1 MKNIILVF
9 LGAGFGGVL
18 RYAIGNIIKWNGT
31 NFPWAT
37 FVVNIIG
44 SFLIGII
51 LAYSLKNETFSTNYK
66 LLLTTGVCGGFT
78 TFSALSA
85 ESLQLIKQGNWMLAL
100 AYIICSIV
108 LGIVAC
114 GIGFQMIEK

>member
-51 LAYSLKNETFSTNYK
+51 LAYSLKNETFTTNYK
-66 LLLTTGVCGGFT
+66 LLLTTGICGGFT

>member
-31 NFPWAT
+31 SFPWAT

-51 LAYSLKNETFSTNYK
+51 LAYSLKNETFTTNYK
-66 LLLTTGVCGGFT
+66 LLLTTGICGGFT

-108 LGIVAC
+108 LGIAAC

>member
-51 LAYSLKNETFSTNYK
+51 LAYSLKNETFTTNYK

>member
-31 NFPWAT
+31 SFPWAT

-51 LAYSLKNETFSTNYK
+51 LAYSLKNETFTTNYK

>member
-51 LAYSLKNETFSTNYK
+51 LAYSLKNEIFSTNYK
-66 LLLTTGVCGGFT
+66 LLLTTGICGGFT

>member
-9 LGAGFGGVL
+9 LGTGFGGVL
-18 RYAIGNIIKWNGT
+18 RYAIGNIIKWNST
-31 NFPWAT
+31 SFPWAT

-51 LAYSLKNETFSTNYK
+51 LAYSLKNEIFSTNYK
-66 LLLTTGVCGGFT
+66 LLLTTGICGGFT

-108 LGIVAC
+108 LGIAAC

>member
-31 NFPWAT
+31 SFPWAT

-66 LLLTTGVCGGFT
+66 LLLTTGICGGFT

>member
-44 SFLIGII
+44 SFLIGLI

>member
-18 RYAIGNIIKWNGT
+18 RYAIGNIIKWNST
-31 NFPWAT
+31 SFPWAT

-51 LAYSLKNETFSTNYK
+51 LAYSLKNEIFSTNYK
-66 LLLTTGVCGGFT
+66 LLLTTGICGGFT

-108 LGIVAC
+108 LGIAAC

>member
-37 FVVNIIG
+37 FAVNIIG
-44 SFLIGII
+44 CFLIGLI